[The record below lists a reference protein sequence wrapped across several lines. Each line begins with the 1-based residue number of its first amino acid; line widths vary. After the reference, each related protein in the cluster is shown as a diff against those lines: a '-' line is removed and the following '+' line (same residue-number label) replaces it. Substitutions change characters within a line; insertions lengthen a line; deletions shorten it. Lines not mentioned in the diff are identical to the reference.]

1 MRKKLV
7 VGNWKMHLNSSQAS
21 LLLHRLHERIKIYRN
36 IEVVLA
42 PTMLVLQ
49 PLSLQ
54 IDRRKFRLAAQNAFY
69 RDEGAFTGEVS
80 FTQLRDLAHYVIIGH
95 SERRIYFHEDLNTI
109 RDKVTACVR
118 NEITPILCVGETKIE
133 HRAGETKQVLHD
145 QLTTALS
152 NLTAREVGEMVI
164 AYEPV
169 WAISTFD
176 GTLAKPSQVQPMFD
190 YIRQQ
195 IEHLYGKRIANKVR
209 VLYGG
214 SVDEHTA
221 RGYMDIDG
229 CDGVLVGGASINYH
243 KFSEIVKAAERSQ
256 IAVKDEA
263 SNGK

>member
-7 VGNWKMHLNSSQAS
+7 VGNWKMHLNTSQAS

-36 IEVVLA
+36 LEVVLA

-54 IDRRKFRLAAQNAFY
+54 IDRRKFRLAAQNAY
-69 RDEGAFTGEVS
+69 SKDEGAFTGEVS
-80 FTQLRDLAHYVIIGH
+80 FTQLRDLVHYVIVGH
-95 SERRIYFHEDLNTI
+95 SERRIHFHEDLNTV
-109 RDKVTACVR
+109 RDKVTAAVR
-118 NEITPILCVGETKIE
+118 NEVTPIVCVGETKAE
-133 HRAGETKQVLHD
+133 HQAGETRQVLHD
-145 QLTTALS
+145 QITTALS
-152 NLTAREVGEMVI
+152 NLTAREVAEIVI

-176 GTLAKPSQVQPMFD
+176 GTLAKPSQIQPMFD
-190 YIRQQ
+190 YIRSQVAD
-195 IEHLYGKRIANKVR
+195 LYGKRTADKIR

-221 RGYMDIDG
+221 RGYIDLVG

-243 KFSEIVKAAERSQ
+243 KFPEIVKAVHRSQ
-256 IAVKDEA
+256 IAAKGDDVG
-263 SNGK
+263 N